1 MAIGSGQL
9 FGKGLNRNTIS
20 DVTVTVRDTGL
31 VSEQQT
37 DFIFS
42 VIGEEFGFIGSIII
56 LLLLASLVVQCIMVA
71 KKANDLN
78 GKLIAT
84 GVAALIAFQSFI
96 NVGVATGLLPNT
108 GLPLP
113 LISYGL
119 SSVLSI
125 MVGMGMVL
133 NISLQC
139 KKY

>member
-9 FGKGLNRNTIS
+9 FGKGINTNTIS

-42 VIGEEFGFIGSIII
+42 VIGEEFGFIGSVVVLVLLI
-56 LLLLASLVVQCIMVA
+56 LLVIQCFKVA
-71 KKANDLN
+71 QKANDLN

-84 GVAALIAFQSFI
+84 GVGALIAFQTFI
-96 NVGVATGLLPNT
+96 NVGVATGILPNT

-125 MVGMGMVL
+125 MGAMGMVL
-133 NISLQC
+133 NISLQS